1 MNPEWPRIEEIFHA
15 ALEIV
20 PEKRTR
26 FLDEA
31 CAGEAELRREV
42 ESLLSAHEA
51 SGPLES
57 SAADL
62 AAAMFA
68 EERKPVSLVGRKLE
82 HYKILSKLG
91 EGGMG
96 EVYLAEDSR
105 LGRKVALKLLPPQF
119 ARDPERLRRFE
130 KEARAA
136 SGLNHPHIITI
147 HEIVRWEETHFI
159 ATEFIEGETLR
170 ERLAREPMRLTEI
183 LDLGAQV
190 AGALGAAHTAGIIH
204 RDIKPANIMVRTD
217 GYAKVLDFGLAKL
230 VDQKGKAGDPRTELD
245 VTDPGRVMGTV
256 SYMSPEQALGE
267 KLDHRTDIFS
277 LGVVL
282 YEMATGLRPF
292 GGKSDAAVYDAIL
305 NKAPASLGEIAP
317 LLPIEL
323 DQIVHRA
330 LEKDREMRYQT
341 ASDLRA
347 DLKRLERDTHSGRAT
362 ASVTSARP
370 QKARVP
376 RKYSRILK
384 ALAAGLL
391 LGVLFLVLSRLWLR
405 GHPDSQAVSTSFGNA
420 TFTPLTNQ
428 AAQELS
434 PSLSP
439 DGKFLVYASNSA
451 GNWDIYFRRVGGEM
465 PVNLTRDSADDDTQ
479 PAFSP
484 DGEMIAFRSERGGGG
499 IFIMGATGENLK
511 RVTDFGFHPAWS
523 PDGKEIVCATDTFRT
538 PSDRTILP
546 SRLFVIDI
554 ATGVKRALETAD
566 AVQPNWSPNGS
577 RIAYWGINKGGQ
589 RDIWT
594 VPASGGN
601 PVQVTD
607 DVAVDWDPVWSPDG
621 KYLWFASDR
630 GGSMNL
636 WRVSID
642 EQTGELRAAPEAVT
656 TPSASTSD
664 LTFSRDGKRLA
675 YAQTLS
681 RNKLQ
686 QIAFDPDTEKIVGN
700 PTWITQ
706 GSKLATNPD
715 LSPDGQWVAFDSVG
729 EKQEDLFLI
738 RRDGSGLRLLTND
751 RYKDR
756 VPRWSTDGKLI
767 AFFSDR
773 SGRYETWIIHPD
785 GGGLRQVTYST
796 GPGAQIPLWSPAG
809 HQLVIS
815 NLELPVPFLID
826 ADKQWSEQ
834 TPQPLRHGLD
844 PAERFLAHSWSPDG
858 RKLAGTRRHT
868 SLNVAGI
875 LSYSFDSQQYDL
887 LADSGDYPV
896 WLNDN
901 RRLLFIRGGQAFVL
915 DCESRKSH
923 EVMSVAPQRFQSLG
937 VSKDNHLI
945 YYSLTTTESD
955 LWLMTLP

>member
-15 ALEIV
+15 ALEIA
-20 PEKRTR
+20 PERR
-26 FLDEA
+26 NSFLDQT
-31 CAGEAELRREV
+31 CAGDAELRREV
-42 ESLLSAHEA
+42 ETLLAAHEQ
-51 SGPLES
+51 SGTLLES

-68 EERKPVSLVGRKLE
+68 DEVKPVSLVGRELE

-136 SGLNHPHIITI
+136 SALNHPNIITI
-147 HEIVRWEETHFI
+147 HEIVRWNETDLI

-170 ERLAREPMRLTEI
+170 ERLTRGSLGLTEI

-190 AGALGAAHTAGIIH
+190 AGALGAAHVAGIIH
-204 RDIKPANIMVRTD
+204 RDIKPANIMVRAD

-230 VDQKGKAGDPRTELD
+230 VDQKSEAGDRKSEID
-245 VTDPGRVMGTV
+245 VTDLGRVMGTV

-282 YEMATGLRPF
+282 YEMATGARPF
-292 GGKSDAAVYDAIL
+292 DGKSDAAVYDAIL
-305 NKAPASLGEIAP
+305 NKAPAPLKEFAP
-317 LLPIEL
+317 ILPVEL

-362 ASVTSARP
+362 ASIASSGMKKKRRETDRSTWFRTTVVASLVVLLALSYFWFRRQPRP
-370 QKARVP
+370 QE
-376 RKYSRILK
+376 
-384 ALAAGLL
+384 
-391 LGVLFLVLSRLWLR
+391 
-405 GHPDSQAVSTSFGNA
+405 TSSSIRNA

-428 AAQELS
+428 PAQELS

-439 DGKFLVYASNSA
+439 DGKLLVYASNAA
-451 GNWDIYFRRVGGEM
+451 GKWDIYFRRVGGET
-465 PVNLTRDSADDDTQ
+465 PVNLTRDSPDDDTQ

-499 IFIMGATGENLK
+499 IFTMGATGENLK
-511 RVTDFGFHPAWS
+511 RLTDFGFHPAWS
-523 PDGKEIVCATDTFRT
+523 PDGKEIVCATDTFKT

-546 SRLFVIDI
+546 SRLFVVNI
-554 ATGVKRALETAD
+554 ATGQKRALETGD
-566 AVQPNWSPNGS
+566 AVQPSWSPHGS

-594 VPASGGN
+594 VPATGGL
-601 PVQVTD
+601 PVPVTD

-621 KYLWFASDR
+621 TYLWFASDR

-636 WRVSID
+636 WRVPID
-642 EQTGELRAAPEAVT
+642 EQSGKLLGSLEAVT

-664 LTFSRDGKRLA
+664 LTFARDGKRLA

-686 QIAFDPDTEKIVGN
+686 QIGFDPDAEKTIGN

-715 LSPDGQWVAFDSVG
+715 LSPDGEWMAFDSVG
-729 EKQEDLFLI
+729 EKQEDIFLI
-738 RRDGSGLRLLTND
+738 RRDGSNLRLLTND

-756 VPRWSTDGKLI
+756 VPRWSADGKLI

-773 SGRYETWIIHPD
+773 SGRYETWTIHPD
-785 GGGLRQVTYST
+785 GSGLRQITFTT
-796 GPGAQIPLWSPAG
+796 GPGAQIPLWSPLG

-815 NLELPVPFLID
+815 NLELPAPFLID
-826 ADKQWSEQ
+826 ADKPWSEQ
-834 TPQPLRHGLD
+834 TPEAFAHGLD
-844 PAERFLAHSWSPDG
+844 PEQRFLAHSWSPNG

-868 SLNVAGI
+868 SLNVTGI
-875 LSYSFDSQQYDL
+875 LSYSFDSKQYDL
-887 LADSGDYPV
+887 LADYGDYPV
-896 WLNDN
+896 WLSDS
-901 RRLLFIRGGQAFVL
+901 RRLLFMRGGQASIL
-915 DCESRKSH
+915 DSESKKSH

-937 VSKDNHLI
+937 LSKDNRVI

-955 LWLMTLP
+955 IWLMTLQ